1 MATSVYFNNFN
12 TRSEQNV
19 LEDLIV
25 ESIKIY
31 GIDVFLCPRS
41 VNDKDEIYGED
52 PTSSYESNY
61 QIEMY
66 IRNIDGYEGDGVFLS
81 RFGVEIRDQ
90 VTFSVAIR
98 TFISEVGQFTGAK
111 RPKEGDLIW
120 MPLNPERPQLLQIKY
135 VNDRSIFYQLGTL
148 QLYDITCEIFEY
160 SSERLSTGIP
170 AVDALQ
176 QANSLDIGI
185 LGLETANGQFI
196 VDSAGYP
203 IVQNGFDIDIQA
215 GDTYADNDEFQE
227 LAQGL
232 INFSE
237 SNPFSEGSY

>member
-31 GIDVFLCPRS
+31 GIDVFLCPRTI
-41 VNDKDEIYGED
+41 NEKDEIYGED

-90 VTFSVAIR
+90 MTFSVAIR
-98 TFISEVGQFTGAK
+98 TFNSEVGQYTGTS

-120 MPLNPERPQLLQIKY
+120 MTLNPQRPQLLQIKY

-148 QLYDITCEIFEY
+148 QLYDLTCEVFEY
-160 SSERLSTGIP
+160 SGERLSTGIA

-176 QANSLDIGI
+176 QQNSLDIGI
-185 LGLETANGQFI
+185 YNLLTSSNEI
-196 VDSAGYP
+196 LVDSNGFAL
-203 IVQNGFDIDIQA
+203 IQTGFDIDIQA
-215 GDTYADNDEFQE
+215 GDPYADNSEFQD
-227 LAQGL
+227 LADGL
-232 INFSE
+232 INFTE
-237 SNPFSEGSY
+237 SNPFSDGPY

>member
-25 ESIKIY
+25 ESIRIY
-31 GIDVFLCPRS
+31 GIDVFLCPRT

-61 QIEMY
+61 PIEMY

-90 VTFSVAIR
+90 VTLSVAIR
-98 TFISEVGQFTGAK
+98 TFSTEVGQFTGAS

-120 MPLNPERPQLLQIKY
+120 MPLNPQRPQLLQIKY
-135 VNDRSIFYQLGTL
+135 INDRSLFYQLGTL
-148 QLYDITCEIFEY
+148 QLYDITCEVFEY
-160 SSERLSTGIP
+160 SGERLSTGID

-176 QANSLDIGI
+176 QQRSLDIGI
-185 LGLETANGQFI
+185 FNILTSNGQVI
-196 VDSAGYP
+196 VDQSGFA
-203 IVQNGFDIDIQA
+203 ILQSGFDIDIQA
-215 GDTYADNDEFQE
+215 GDPYADNTEFQD
-227 LAQGL
+227 LADGL

-237 SNPFSEGSY
+237 SNPFSEGNY

>member
-25 ESIKIY
+25 ESIRIY
-31 GIDVFLCPRS
+31 GIDVFLCPRT

-61 QIEMY
+61 PIEMY

-98 TFISEVGQFTGAK
+98 TFNTEVGQFTGAS

-120 MPLNPERPQLLQIKY
+120 MPLNPQRPQLLQIKY
-135 VNDRSIFYQLGTL
+135 VNDRSLFYQLGTL
-148 QLYDITCEIFEY
+148 QLYDITCEVFEY
-160 SSERLSTGIP
+160 SGERLSTGIA

-176 QANSLDIGI
+176 QQRSLDIGI
-185 LGLETANGQFI
+185 FNILTSNGQVI
-196 VDSAGYP
+196 VDHSGFA
-203 IVQNGFDIDIQA
+203 ILQSGFDIDIQA
-215 GDTYADNDEFQE
+215 GDPYADNTEFQD
-227 LAQGL
+227 LADGL

-237 SNPFSEGSY
+237 SNPFSEGNY